1 MKVYHD
7 IHSFPKLPFPI
18 VTTGTFDGV
27 HLGHCTILEKLKSY
41 RLVSGHETVV
51 ITFNPHPRLV
61 LQPNDNKLELLNSLD
76 EKIELLSK
84 QGIDHLLVI
93 PFDKNFAALS
103 SLEFIEQILVKTIGT
118 KKLVIGHDHHFG
130 KNREGSFENLRQSGP
145 QYGFEVEEIPAKDI
159 NHVAISSTKVREALH
174 NGDIITANKFLGYQ
188 YKMEGIVVKG
198 RQLGD
203 TIGFPTANLEII
215 GQRKLIPQNGVYA
228 VTVSIDNSIYQ
239 GMMNIG
245 NRPTVETNGE
255 RKVEVHILNFS
266 GNLYGKKLQ
275 ISCVDRI
282 RDEKKFTSLDEL
294 KSQLK
299 EDKNQI
305 KSLLSSV

>member
-7 IHSFPKLPFPI
+7 IQSFPKLPFPI

-41 RLVSGHETVV
+41 RLISGHETVV

-61 LQPNDNKLELLNSLD
+61 LQPNDNQLELLNSLD

-93 PFDKNFAALS
+93 PFDKKFAALS
-103 SLEFIEQILVKTIGT
+103 SLEFIQQILVQTIGT
-118 KKLVIGHDHHFG
+118 KKLVIGYDHHFG
-130 KNREGSFENLRQSGP
+130 KNREGSFENLQQTGH

-159 NHVAISSTKVREALH
+159 DHVAISSTKIREALH

-188 YKMEGIVVKG
+188 YMMEGTVVKG
-198 RQLGD
+198 RQLGN

-228 VTVSIDNSIYQ
+228 VTVSVENSIYK

-245 NRPTVETNGE
+245 NRPTVEANGDT
-255 RKVEVHILNFS
+255 KVEVHILNFS
-266 GNLYGKKLQ
+266 GNIYGKKLQ

-299 EDKNQI
+299 DDKNQI

>member
-7 IHSFPKLPFPI
+7 IHSFPKLQFPI

-159 NHVAISSTKVREALH
+159 NHVAISSTKIREALH

>member
-7 IHSFPKLPFPI
+7 IYSFPKLPFPI

-61 LQPNDNKLELLNSLD
+61 LQPNDNQLELLNSLD

-84 QGIDHLLVI
+84 QSIDHLLVV
-93 PFDKNFAALS
+93 PFDKKFAALS
-103 SLEFIEQILVKTIGT
+103 SLEFIQQILVQTIGT

-130 KNREGSFENLRQSGP
+130 KNREGSFENLRQTGP

-159 NHVAISSTKVREALH
+159 NHVAISSTKIREALH
-174 NGDIITANKFLGYQ
+174 SGDIITANKFLGYQ
-188 YKMEGIVVKG
+188 YMMQGIVVRG

-228 VTVSIDNSIYQ
+228 VTVSIENSIYQ

-266 GNLYGKKLQ
+266 GSLYGKKLE

>member
-1 MKVYHD
+1 VKVYHD
-7 IHSFPKLPFPI
+7 IYSFPKLPFPI

-61 LQPNDNKLELLNSLD
+61 LQPDDNKLELLNSLD

-159 NHVAISSTKVREALH
+159 NHVAISSTKIREALH

-188 YKMEGIVVKG
+188 YKMEGVVVKG

-294 KSQLK
+294 KSQLN

-305 KSLLSSV
+305 KSLLSSD

>member
-1 MKVYHD
+1 
-7 IHSFPKLPFPI
+7 
-18 VTTGTFDGV
+18 
-27 HLGHCTILEKLKSY
+27 
-41 RLVSGHETVV
+41 
-51 ITFNPHPRLV
+51 
-61 LQPNDNKLELLNSLD
+61 
-76 EKIELLSK
+76 
-84 QGIDHLLVI
+84 
-93 PFDKNFAALS
+93 
-103 SLEFIEQILVKTIGT
+103 
-118 KKLVIGHDHHFG
+118 
-130 KNREGSFENLRQSGP
+130 
-145 QYGFEVEEIPAKDI
+145 
-159 NHVAISSTKVREALH
+159 
-174 NGDIITANKFLGYQ
+174 
-188 YKMEGIVVKG
+188 MEGIVVKG

-228 VTVSIDNSIYQ
+228 VTVSIDNSINQ

>member
-1 MKVYHD
+1 VKVYHD

>member
-1 MKVYHD
+1 VKVYHD
-7 IHSFPKLPFPI
+7 IHSFPKLQFPI

-159 NHVAISSTKVREALH
+159 NHVAISSTKIREALH

>member
-1 MKVYHD
+1 M
-7 IHSFPKLPFPI
+7 
-18 VTTGTFDGV
+18 
-27 HLGHCTILEKLKSY
+27 
-41 RLVSGHETVV
+41 VSGHETVV

-159 NHVAISSTKVREALH
+159 NHVAISSTKIREALH
-174 NGDIITANKFLGYQ
+174 NGDIVTANKFLGYQ

-275 ISCVDRI
+275 INCVDRI